1 MPPQRKNKLN
11 VITFFYPQSKEGKEV
26 EIVLWLKTSE
36 ADGVLI
42 SFHVRESGAH
52 KSEKQISCT
61 RVTEF
66 SPTSLFLERIWG
78 EFRIHLSRMNKSV
91 KSTDL
96 NLIFFTF
103 ERRLVFCFD
112 ILYSEWAYRRSGD
125 SILARNSAL
134 KCV

>member
-1 MPPQRKNKLN
+1 M
-11 VITFFYPQSKEGKEV
+11 
-26 EIVLWLKTSE
+26 
-36 ADGVLI
+36 LI
-42 SFHVRESGAH
+42 SFHLSESGAH

-61 RVTEF
+61 RVTAF

-78 EFRIHLSRMNKSV
+78 EFRIPLSRMNKSV

-103 ERRLVFCFD
+103 ERHLVFCFD

>member
-1 MPPQRKNKLN
+1 M
-11 VITFFYPQSKEGKEV
+11 
-26 EIVLWLKTSE
+26 
-36 ADGVLI
+36 LI

-52 KSEKQISCT
+52 RSEKQISCT
-61 RVTEF
+61 RVTAF

>member
-1 MPPQRKNKLN
+1 M
-11 VITFFYPQSKEGKEV
+11 
-26 EIVLWLKTSE
+26 
-36 ADGVLI
+36 LI
-42 SFHVRESGAH
+42 SFHVWESGAH

-61 RVTEF
+61 RVTAF
-66 SPTSLFLERIWG
+66 SPTSLFLERSWG
-78 EFRIHLSRMNKSV
+78 EFRIPVPLSRMNKSV

-96 NLIFFTF
+96 NSNLIFFTF

>member
-1 MPPQRKNKLN
+1 M
-11 VITFFYPQSKEGKEV
+11 
-26 EIVLWLKTSE
+26 
-36 ADGVLI
+36 LI
-42 SFHVRESGAH
+42 SFHVRESAAH

-61 RVTEF
+61 RVTAF
-66 SPTSLFLERIWG
+66 SPTSLCLERIWG
-78 EFRIHLSRMNKSV
+78 EFRIPLSRMNKSV

-112 ILYSEWAYRRSGD
+112 ILYSEWAYRPSGD

>member
-1 MPPQRKNKLN
+1 M
-11 VITFFYPQSKEGKEV
+11 
-26 EIVLWLKTSE
+26 
-36 ADGVLI
+36 LI

-61 RVTEF
+61 RVTAF
-66 SPTSLFLERIWG
+66 SPTSLFLERLWG
-78 EFRIHLSRMNKSV
+78 EFRIPLSRMNKSV

-96 NLIFFTF
+96 NSNLIFFTF

-112 ILYSEWAYRRSGD
+112 ILYSGWAYRRSGD

>member
-1 MPPQRKNKLN
+1 M
-11 VITFFYPQSKEGKEV
+11 
-26 EIVLWLKTSE
+26 
-36 ADGVLI
+36 LI
-42 SFHVRESGAH
+42 SLHVRELGAH

-61 RVTEF
+61 RVTAF
-66 SPTSLFLERIWG
+66 SPTSLCLERIWG
-78 EFRIHLSRMNKSV
+78 EFRIPLSRMNKSV